1 MVKTSITKVEPNKLV
16 TKGYRQEE
24 LMGNVPYSHVVYLL
38 LKGELPGIKEG
49 KMIDAMLVSSIDHG
63 LTPPTCLVARAIAS
77 SGVPLPTAVAGG
89 LLSVG
94 DFHGGAIEN
103 CMRILYDAVQRMRKE
118 NNSVDEMAKILLTE
132 LKEKGKRMP
141 GLGHRIHTDDPRTRK
156 LFTLAKE
163 LGIAGDHIALLEA
176 IKKNFE
182 KRGKSLP
189 INVDGALAGVACDMG
204 FDSKL
209 GKAFFL
215 LGRAGGLVA
224 EVYEEMTRERPM
236 RRMYTE
242 EQEYDGPEERPLP
255 DEYREEWESV

>member
-1 MVKTSITKVEPNKLV
+1 
-16 TKGYRQEE
+16 
-24 LMGNVPYSHVVYLL
+24 
-38 LKGELPGIKEG
+38 
-49 KMIDAMLVSSIDHG
+49 
-63 LTPPTCLVARAIAS
+63 
-77 SGVPLPTAVAGG
+77 
-89 LLSVG
+89 
-94 DFHGGAIEN
+94 
-103 CMRILYDAVQRMRKE
+103 DAVQRMRKE

>member
-1 MVKTSITKVEPNKLV
+1 MVKTSITRIEPNKLV
-16 TKGYRQEE
+16 TKGYKQDE

-38 LKGELPGIKEG
+38 LKGELPGKKEG
-49 KMIDAMLVSSIDHG
+49 QMIDAMLVSSIDHG
-63 LTPPTCLVARAIAS
+63 LTPPTCLAARAIAS

-103 CMRILYDAVQRMRKE
+103 CMRILYDAVKGMRE
-118 NNSVDEMAKILLTE
+118 GSIPPDEMAGILLAD

-141 GLGHRIHTDDPRTRK
+141 GLGHRIHTDDPRTNK
-156 LFTLAKE
+156 LFKIAKD

-176 IKKNFE
+176 VKEHFE
-182 KRGKSLP
+182 KKGKSLP

-204 FDSKL
+204 FDYKL

-224 EVYEEMTRERPM
+224 EAYEEMTRERPM

-242 EQEYDGPEERPLP
+242 DQEYDGPEERPLP
-255 DEYREEWESV
+255 EEYQE